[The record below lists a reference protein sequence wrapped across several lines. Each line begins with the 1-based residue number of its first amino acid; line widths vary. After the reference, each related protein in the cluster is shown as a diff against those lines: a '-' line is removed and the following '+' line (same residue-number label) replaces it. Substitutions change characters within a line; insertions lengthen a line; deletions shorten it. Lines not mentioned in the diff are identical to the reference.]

1 MLTAR
6 EPDRAGRGISD
17 VTTDSEIVRRS
28 RHEAAAFGEL
38 FERHARAVAGFASRR
53 VGPDVAEDVLS
64 ETFLVAFRR
73 RASFD
78 LRVDSARPWLLGIAT
93 RVIHRH
99 RASEA
104 KQLRSLIAQQPER
117 ALPDDSDGLSDRLD
131 ASAALRELAPRVA
144 ALAKKDRDTLFLF
157 AWGDLS
163 YEETAQALGVPVGTV
178 KSRLNRVRRLLAP
191 ARAADRTSIN
201 SLHSSEVEYGHLG

>member
-1 MLTAR
+1 MN
-6 EPDRAGRGISD
+6 
-17 VTTDSEIVRRS
+17 TDSEIVRRS
-28 RHEAAAFGEL
+28 RQEAAAFGEL
-38 FERHARAVAGFASRR
+38 FERHARAVVGFASRR
-53 VGPDVAEDVLS
+53 VGADVAEDVLS

-93 RVIHRH
+93 RIIHRH

-104 KQLRSLIAQQPER
+104 KQLRSLLAQPPER
-117 ALPDDSDGLSDRLD
+117 ARPDDSDGLSDRLD
-131 ASAALRELAPRVA
+131 ASASLRELAPRVA

-163 YEETAQALGVPVGTV
+163 YDETAQALGVPVGTV

-191 ARAADRTSIN
+191 ARAGNKTST
-201 SLHSSEVEYGHLG
+201 STQHTSEVEYGHLG

>member
-1 MLTAR
+1 MN
-6 EPDRAGRGISD
+6 
-17 VTTDSEIVRRS
+17 TDSEIVRRS
-28 RHEAAAFGEL
+28 RQEAAAFGEL
-38 FERHARAVAGFASRR
+38 FERHARAVVGFASRR
-53 VGPDVAEDVLS
+53 VGADVAEDVLS

-93 RVIHRH
+93 RIIHRH

-104 KQLRSLIAQQPER
+104 KQLRSLLAQPPER
-117 ALPDDSDGLSDRLD
+117 ARPDDSDGLSDRLD
-131 ASAALRELAPRVA
+131 ASASLRELAPRVA

-178 KSRLNRVRRLLAP
+178 KSRLNRVRRLLAS
-191 ARAADRTSIN
+191 ARAGNKTST
-201 SLHSSEVEYGHLG
+201 STQHTSEVEYGHLG

>member
-1 MLTAR
+1 MN
-6 EPDRAGRGISD
+6 
-17 VTTDSEIVRRS
+17 TDSEIVRRS
-28 RHEAAAFGEL
+28 RQEAAAFGEL
-38 FERHARAVAGFASRR
+38 FERHARAVVGFASRR
-53 VGPDVAEDVLS
+53 VGADVAEDVLS

-93 RVIHRH
+93 RIIHRH

-104 KQLRSLIAQQPER
+104 KQLRSLLAQPPER
-117 ALPDDSDGLSDRLD
+117 ARPDDSDGLSDRLD
-131 ASAALRELAPRVA
+131 ASASLRELAPRVA

-191 ARAADRTSIN
+191 ACAGNKTST
-201 SLHSSEVEYGHLG
+201 STQHTSEVEYGHLG

>member
-1 MLTAR
+1 MN
-6 EPDRAGRGISD
+6 
-17 VTTDSEIVRRS
+17 TDSEIVRRS
-28 RHEAAAFGEL
+28 RQEAAAFGEL
-38 FERHARAVAGFASRR
+38 FERHARAVVGFASRR
-53 VGPDVAEDVLS
+53 VGADAAEDVLS

-93 RVIHRH
+93 RIIHRH

-104 KQLRSLIAQQPER
+104 KQLRSLLAQPPER
-117 ALPDDSDGLSDRLD
+117 ARPDDSDGLSDRLD
-131 ASAALRELAPRVA
+131 ASASLRELAPRVA

-191 ARAADRTSIN
+191 ARAGNKTST
-201 SLHSSEVEYGHLG
+201 STQHTSEVEYGHLG

>member
-1 MLTAR
+1 MN
-6 EPDRAGRGISD
+6 
-17 VTTDSEIVRRS
+17 TDSEIVRRS
-28 RHEAAAFGEL
+28 RQEAAAFGEL
-38 FERHARAVAGFASRR
+38 FERHARAVVGFASRR
-53 VGPDVAEDVLS
+53 VGADVAEDVLS

-93 RVIHRH
+93 RIIHRH

-104 KQLRSLIAQQPER
+104 KQLRSLLAQPPER
-117 ALPDDSDGLSDRLD
+117 ARPDGSDGLSDRLD
-131 ASAALRELAPRVA
+131 ASASLRELAPRVA

-191 ARAADRTSIN
+191 ARAGNKTATSTQ
-201 SLHSSEVEYGHLG
+201 HTSEVEYGHLG